1 MAVVGFNFTKM
12 HIERKGDARGKIN
25 IKNNVTITDVSKTDL
40 SLGKAK
46 QKGLK
51 VSFEFKSEYNP
62 NVAEIIFEGNILD
75 MEDEKAVEDLK
86 KGWDK
91 DKKLPNSIM
100 EPLVNAILMRC
111 NVQSLVMSK
120 ELNLPPPI
128 PLPKVSSSNVTTSTK
143 KSNK

>member
-12 HIERKGDARGKIN
+12 HIERKGDARGKIS
-25 IKNNVTITDVSKTDL
+25 IKNNVAITDVSTTDM

-51 VSFEFKSEYNP
+51 ISFEFKSFYEP
-62 NVAEIIFEGNILD
+62 ELAEILFEGNILD
-75 MEDEKAVEDLK
+75 MQDEKKVDELQ

-91 DKKLPNSIM
+91 DKKLPDNLM
-100 EPLVNAILMRC
+100 EPLVNSILNRC
-111 NVQSLVMSK
+111 NVQSLLMSK

-128 PLPKVSSSNVTTSTK
+128 PMPKVSSQNVTTSTK
-143 KSNK
+143 KSKK